1 MATLGEIE
9 AEVLR
14 IVEDDPGDVT
24 ASTVIRTHVR
34 RAQRAIEDRC
44 AFDAQRT
51 ATTLVVTA
59 STFNFALPTGF
70 LAMRKTPIVLNR
82 ATDTRYATLTEVAD
96 FNSLGVPPVYGSPKY
111 WGITGDSVLRIWPY
125 GDGLGP
131 SGSATGGY
139 DVEID
144 YWQRLATLTAP
155 DDTNYWTETMDD
167 VLAFRA
173 ASFVFSEMRDPQANW
188 WSAVAAARFVEIRN
202 SYQRNKLRQRDFRIV
217 PAQSL
222 SSQTQRSRFRDPRL
236 DARVP

>member
-24 ASTVIRTHVR
+24 ASTVIRTHIR

-51 ATTLVVTA
+51 TNALVVTA
-59 STFNFALPTGF
+59 TDFNFALPAGF
-70 LAMRKTPIVLNR
+70 IAMRRPPVVLNR
-82 ATDTRYATLTEVAD
+82 ATDKEYTRLQEIDD
-96 FNSLGVPPVYGSPKY
+96 FNALGVPPVYGSPKY
-111 WGITGDSVLRIWPY
+111 WKIAQDSIIRIWPF

-131 SGSATGGY
+131 SDSAVGGY

-144 YWQRLATLTAP
+144 YWQRLPTLTAP
-155 DDTNYWTETMDD
+155 ADTNYWTENMDD

-173 ASFVFSEMRDPQANW
+173 AAFVFSEMRDPQANW
-188 WSAVAAARFVEIRN
+188 WSAVAAARFNEIRN
-202 SYQRNKLRQRDFRIV
+202 AYHRNKLRQRDFRIM

-222 SSQTQRSRFRDPRL
+222 SSQTQRGRLRDPRL

>member
-24 ASTVIRTHVR
+24 ASTVIRTHIR

-51 ATTLVVTA
+51 TTAVVVTA
-59 STFNFALPTGF
+59 TEYNFALPTGF
-70 LAMRKTPIVLNR
+70 IAMRTKPVVLNR
-82 ATDTRYATLTEVAD
+82 ATDTRYAKLEEVAN
-96 FNSLGVPPVYGSPKY
+96 FNDLGVPPVYGSPKF
-111 WGITGDSVLRIWPY
+111 WTISQDSIIRIWPF

-131 SGSATGGY
+131 SGSVSGGY
-139 DVEID
+139 DVELD
-144 YWQRLATLTAP
+144 YWQRLTTLTAQN
-155 DDTNYWTETMDD
+155 DTNYWTENMDD

-173 ASFVFSEMRDPQANW
+173 AAFVFSEMRDPQANW
-188 WSAVAAARFVEIRN
+188 WSAVAAARFNEIRN
-202 SYQRNKLRQRDFRIV
+202 AYHRNKLRQREFRII

-222 SSQTQRSRFRDPRL
+222 SSQTQRGRLRDPRL

>member
-14 IVEDDPGDVT
+14 IVEDNPGDVT
-24 ASTVIRTHVR
+24 ATTVIRTHVR

-51 ATTLVVTA
+51 TNALVVTA
-59 STFNFALPTGF
+59 TEYVFAVPTGF
-70 LAMRKTPIVLNR
+70 IAMRMPPVVRNR
-82 ATDTRYATLTEVAD
+82 AADTQYTRLTELAD
-96 FNSLGVPPVYGSPKY
+96 FTVLGVTPVPGSPKY
-111 WGITGDSVLRIWPY
+111 WQVSQDTVIRIWPN

-131 SGSATGGY
+131 SDSVAGGY

-144 YWQRLATLTAP
+144 YWQRLTTLTAS
-155 DDTNYWTETMDD
+155 DDTNYWTENFDD

-173 ASFVFSEMRDPQANW
+173 AAFVFSEMRDPQANW
-188 WSAVAAARFVEIRN
+188 WSAVAAARFNEIRN
-202 SYQRNKLRQRDFRIV
+202 AYHRNKMRQRDFRIV

-222 SSQTQRSRFRDPRL
+222 SSQTQRGRLRDPRL
-236 DARVP
+236 DARIP